1 MKKLFSLLFL
11 ASFVLTAFTQVP
23 VITSKVKTLGT
34 LQTNGLT
41 VAINPLLADTLKS
54 GDTLFYKI
62 NTFHSAT
69 SYPYLSLIEKKAGS
83 NDTTALL
90 TFWQS
95 VDGTHNWQQVLN
107 TATPTAWNTT
117 LAKATAIDLDFWRSI
132 GWFQSTYLGVRIISN
147 GPAAPTAKNTYY
159 KNIYYGSIRLNSSK

>member
-34 LQTNGLT
+34 LSANGLT
-41 VAINPLLADTLKS
+41 IAINPVLADTLK
-54 GDTLFYKI
+54 GTDTLFYKVP
-62 NTFHSAT
+62 TFHTNTA
-69 SYPYLSLIEKKAGS
+69 YPYLSLIEKKAGT

-95 VDGTHNWQQVLN
+95 VDGTHNWQQILN
-107 TATPTAWNTT
+107 TASPTAWSTT
-117 LAKATAIDLDFWRSI
+117 LAKATGTDIDFWRSI
-132 GWFQSTYLGVRIISN
+132 AWFQSTYLGIRLIST
-147 GPAAPTAKNTYY
+147 GTSTTGKY
-159 KNIYYGSIRLNSSK
+159 KNIYYGSIRLNSGK